1 VTGKVIG
8 IGVGPGDPELIT
20 VKAAKTLASVDVICV
35 PKARNDKLSTAL
47 TMIQPILKER
57 KKQPEIMDLVFPMT
71 KEGPALKRAWAA
83 NAKKVAERAKKG
95 ETVAFITLG
104 DPMFYSTFI
113 YLCQNIKNL
122 YPDISLEI
130 VPGVTS
136 LTACAATCLLPLAE
150 QDEAVVIIPY
160 TFDSVHVGEIAKH
173 ANNLVF
179 MKGAPELKDMF
190 EILEKSGFTG
200 DSTVALIQRC
210 TMPGEKVIIGR
221 LGDVKNWKV
230 KDDYFSMTFIKK
242 KQFNGECKK

>member
-20 VKAAKTLASVDVICV
+20 VKAAKTLATVDVVCV
-35 PKARNDKLSTAL
+35 PKARNDKMSTAL

-57 KKQPEIMDLVFPMT
+57 KKQPEILDLIFPMT
-71 KEGPALKRAWAA
+71 KEGPALKRAWMT

-95 ETVAFITLG
+95 ESVAFITLG

-113 YLCQNIKNL
+113 YLCQNIKSMF
-122 YPDISLEI
+122 PEIDLEI

-136 LTACAATCLLPLAE
+136 LTACAATCLQPLAE

-190 EILEKSGFTG
+190 EVLENSGFTE

-221 LGDVKNWKV
+221 LGDVKKWKV

-242 KQFNGECKK
+242 KKFNGECKK